1 MKIYYNYVAILEL
14 TINQTQVDEV
24 GIRFPDV
31 SLENDTKHLEDYS
44 TFLQLPQQISI
55 TKKGINYERSLN
67 LAKLMRYII
76 AHKMYNLTF

>member
-31 SLENDTKHLEDYS
+31 SLENDTKHIEDYS

-55 TKKGINYERSLN
+55 TKKGINYGRSLN
-67 LAKLMRYII
+67 LM
-76 AHKMYNLTF
+76 

>member
-67 LAKLMRYII
+67 PAKLMRYII

>member
-31 SLENDTKHLEDYS
+31 SLENDTKHIEDYS

-55 TKKGINYERSLN
+55 TKKGTNYERSLN
-67 LAKLMRYII
+67 LAKLCDI
-76 AHKMYNLTF
+76 

>member
-67 LAKLMRYII
+67 LM
-76 AHKMYNLTF
+76 